1 MRSTG
6 RPKQKSRHD
15 EQTLV
20 QRGALDNHVRLQ
32 QHQEEYLKWLEET
45 EKQPEVDRYAYKKI
59 R

>member
-1 MRSTG
+1 MQSG
-6 RPKQKSRHD
+6 RHKHKTQKDGHSLPSHA
-15 EQTLV
+15 
-20 QRGALDNHVRLQ
+20 ALDNHVRLQ